1 MAVKLAPVQIL
12 RFADETVTQS
22 LLNQRLCRMM
32 IMCPDPYK
40 TRIRGIFNL

>member
-1 MAVKLAPVQIL
+1 MAVKLAPIPIPS
-12 RFADETVTQS
+12 FADETVTQS

-32 IMCPDPYK
+32 MVCPDPYR